1 MAAASSAY
9 ALAEQIRVKIS
20 PPFVVLLT
28 TILAYA
34 TFYMPQPI
42 LPLLAAEF
50 GVTLTDAAL
59 LTAVTMVP
67 LGFAPILYGYLT
79 EYVSTK
85 RLLLVSVSLLA
96 VSQALLA
103 TADVFW
109 IMVGLRFAQGLL
121 LPAIFT
127 SLMTYSAKTAKDGR
141 VRNAI
146 NFYISATIF
155 GGFAGR
161 FLGGVVS
168 DIFEWR
174 WVFVLSAGLLAAA
187 WLLLTT
193 LPDDA
198 QPEAARIE
206 FDAAQQIL
214 SRPLYRD
221 AYLSIFLVFFVF
233 ASILNFIPFRL
244 KSLDPTISESAL
256 SLVYL
261 GYLSGSLIAFNGA
274 RIADWLHGELRGI
287 SLGLAVLMIG
297 LCGTLIP
304 SLAATY
310 IFVFL
315 MCAAFFLVHS
325 FLVAFLNHHA
335 THSRGVVNGLYL
347 SFYYSGGALGG
358 WLPGY
363 VYRSSGWGAY
373 IGVLAALLAL
383 AICWLWR
390 MRVAAARG

>member
-1 MAAASSAY
+1 M
-9 ALAEQIRVKIS
+9 KIS

-34 TFYMPQPI
+34 TLYMPQPI

-67 LGFAPILYGYLT
+67 LGFAPIFYGYLT

-127 SLMTYSAKTAKDGR
+127 SLMTYSARTADVGR

-161 FLGGVVS
+161 FLGGVIS
-168 DIFEWR
+168 DMFEWR
-174 WVFVLSAGLLAAA
+174 WAFILTAGLLAAA
-187 WLLLTT
+187 WVLLNT
-193 LPDDA
+193 LPDDT
-198 QPEAARIE
+198 QPKVERIK

-244 KSLDPTISESAL
+244 KALDPTISESAL

-287 SLGLAVLMIG
+287 SMGLALLMIG
-297 LCGTLIP
+297 LGGTLVP
-304 SLAATY
+304 NLATTF

-325 FLVAFLNHHA
+325 FLAAFLNHH
-335 THSRGVVNGLYL
+335 TTGSRGVVNGLYL

-363 VYRSSGWGAY
+363 VYRSSGWEAY
-373 IGVLAALLAL
+373 IAVLAGLLAL
-383 AICWLWR
+383 AIWWLWR
-390 MRVAAARG
+390 MRIAAEPS